1 MGRAVRKK
9 QAVALAFFPD
19 GCDRV
24 AVQDTT
30 QTPPTSDDPHAALAA
45 LNDRLDA
52 LVEQAGPDAWTTATP
67 AEGWDVA
74 MQIAHLTWTDEVSLT
89 AITDPDAFQGVVEQ
103 AMQDPTGFV
112 DVGAAAIAGAGRDEV
127 LSRWRAA
134 RTGLGRA
141 LADADPGTQIPWFG
155 PPMRP
160 KSMATARIMETWA
173 HGTDVA
179 DALGQ
184 SLSGDAAFDGALPH
198 IARLG
203 FRTRGF
209 AYMMNGLEAPASEI
223 RVELTDPAGAVHEF
237 GPADAEQRVTG
248 SMEDFCLLVT
258 QRVHRADTDLVAT
271 GEDAEGWL
279 GLAQAFAGLPGAGR
293 EEGSRA

>member
-1 MGRAVRKK
+1 M
-9 QAVALAFFPD
+9 
-19 GCDRV
+19 
-24 AVQDTT
+24 QDTT
-30 QTPPTSDDPHAALAA
+30 QTPSASDDPHAALAA
-45 LNDRLDA
+45 LNVRLDA

-67 AEGWDVA
+67 AEGWDVG

-112 DVGAAAIAGAGRDEV
+112 DVGAAAIAATGRDQV
-127 LSRWRAA
+127 LARWRAA
-134 RTGLGRA
+134 RDGLGRA
-141 LADADPGTQIPWFG
+141 LAETDPGTQIPWFG

-179 DALGQ
+179 DALGIT
-184 SLSGDAAFDGALPH
+184 LSDDPAFDGALPH
-198 IARLG
+198 VARLG

-209 AYMMNGLEAPASEI
+209 AYLMNGLEAPTSEV
-223 RVELTDPAGAVHEF
+223 RVELTGPDGAVHEF

-248 SMEDFCLLVT
+248 SLADFCLLVT
-258 QRVHRADTDLVAT
+258 QRVHRADTDLVAV

-279 GLAQAFAGLPGAGR
+279 GIAQAFAGLPGGGR